1 MSMYRGTPLAP
12 GAPSRSIGLAECLR
26 LPEMA
31 GARVLVSPREI
42 DLQVTWVTVI
52 EWPVENFVSPHDLVL
67 TTGISCDERQLREMV
82 RQIASSGAAAVCLCT
97 GDGAF
102 HQNAPPSIVRQAEAS
117 GVVLIELPWQTRF
130 ADISRAVIGALY
142 DPGSAGLGGLPA
154 EFTVPLLGSS
164 GMPGVAEALEEVA
177 DGPVVVLDSTLA
189 KCGWGQRGEQWL
201 KDQPAELALIDTLSQ
216 HLADG
221 RRTQPGEVIKLSAGG
236 HAALVCPVAV
246 PGGVLGWVALI
257 DAALQADTVE
267 PALVHAATA
276 AAIELL
282 RTGARDRAE
291 SCRRE
296 RFLWEVANGSVDSLQ
311 ELAARAALLGL
322 SLSSKFTVGV
332 GLLESIAGEG
342 VEQAVLSGAVGQ
354 LRRSLTDP
362 DSVVAVSDHEILL
375 CLHARDD
382 RTITGRAD
390 LLRSFGSLAV
400 TFGYAEGRHNLT
412 SLASAASQARRVLAV
427 VRALHGHGSSGR
439 AEHVRAYL
447 LLQRVADDAETR
459 RLVAAIMGPLET
471 ADAARRSQL
480 VKTLAAYLDANG
492 NIASAARAL
501 HLNRHSLIYR
511 LKKIADLTGL
521 DVNEPDDRLMI
532 EMCLK
537 VRQLQAIPPA
547 PANDHF
553 PH

>member
-1 MSMYRGTPLAP
+1 MYGVTPLAP

-31 GARVLVSPREI
+31 GARVLVPPRAI

-52 EWPVENFVSPHDLVL
+52 EWPVENFVSPRDLVL
-67 TTGISCDERQLREMV
+67 TTGISCDERQLQEMV
-82 RQIASSGAAAVCLCT
+82 RQIASSGASAVCLCT

-117 GVVLIELPWQTRF
+117 GVALIELPWQTRF
-130 ADISRAVIGALY
+130 ADISRAIIGALY
-142 DPGSAGLGGLPA
+142 DPGSAGPGGLPSQ
-154 EFTVPLLGSS
+154 FTVPLLGSS
-164 GMPGVAEALEEVA
+164 GVPGVAEALEEVA
-177 DGPVVVLDSTLA
+177 DGPVVVLDPTLA
-189 KCGWGQRGEQWL
+189 KCGCGRRGELWL
-201 KDQPAELALIDTLSQ
+201 KDQPAELALIDALSQ
-216 HLADG
+216 HLAADG
-221 RRTQPGEVIKLSAGG
+221 RRAQPGEVIELSADG
-236 HAALVCPVAV
+236 HAALVCPAAV

-257 DAALQADTVE
+257 DAAAQADTAE

-282 RTGARDRAE
+282 RTGAEDRAE
-291 SCRRE
+291 SRRRE

-332 GLLESIAGEG
+332 GMLESIAGEG
-342 VEQAVLSGAVGQ
+342 VEQAALSRAIGQ

-375 CLHARDD
+375 CLHERDD
-382 RTITGRAD
+382 RAVTGRD
-390 LLRSFGSLAV
+390 GLLHSFGSLTV
-400 TFGYAEGRHNLT
+400 TFGYAEDRHNLT
-412 SLASAASQARRVLAV
+412 SLAGAAAQARRVLAV

-447 LLQRVADDAETR
+447 LLQRVADDAETQ
-459 RLVAAIMGPLET
+459 RLVTAIMGPLET
-471 ADAARRSQL
+471 ADRARRSQL
-480 VKTLAAYLDANG
+480 VKTLAAYLDTNG

-501 HLNRHSLIYR
+501 YLNRHSLIYR

-521 DVNEPDDRLMI
+521 DVNEPDDRLML

-537 VRQLQAIPPA
+537 VRQLQAIPQA
-547 PANDHF
+547 PAI
-553 PH
+553 